1 MRSDTVYETFVKPM
15 SFPEFH
21 WYANNNGIDPDTIL
35 DKWLELP
42 VWDLMEDELEYYPG
56 IRKLTVVRRV

>member
-1 MRSDTVYETFVKPM
+1 MPV
-15 SFPEFH
+15 SFLDFQ

-42 VWDLMEDELEYYPG
+42 VWDAMGEEPEYRPDIRELG
-56 IRKLTVVRRV
+56 VVRRV